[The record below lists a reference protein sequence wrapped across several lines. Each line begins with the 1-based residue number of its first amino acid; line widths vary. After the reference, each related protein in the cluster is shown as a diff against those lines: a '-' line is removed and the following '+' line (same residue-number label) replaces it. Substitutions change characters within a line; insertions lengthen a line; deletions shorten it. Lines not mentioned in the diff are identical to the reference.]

1 MGSRLLLICEL
12 LALAQ
17 QALEPVFTPKL
28 SGGGRDEVALSMHL
42 RLAPIP
48 AFPQ

>member
-12 LALAQ
+12 LALASKRWSRFLLPSSQ
-17 QALEPVFTPKL
+17 EE
-28 SGGGRDEVALSMHL
+28 GRDEVALSMHL

>member
-1 MGSRLLLICEL
+1 LICEL

-28 SGGGRDEVALSMHL
+28 SGGGPRWGCAFDAFAPGPHPGLS
-42 RLAPIP
+42 PV
-48 AFPQ
+48 